1 MGCATSHPLQCAR
14 AVQVK
19 GVEIKRNNS
28 IISYVQVTS
37 GLSFSYQ
44 ERNKKNDFRHLP
56 SLETFLSL
64 SCIHTIYNFLLLT
77 ILYNK
82 SYEVYVPNI
91 MLAHTCS
98 CLPLLL
104 MRMFEDVIPAFTDK
118 ETEENGGEV
127 QVQPSRM
134 QCCSVKYLLFN

>member
-1 MGCATSHPLQCAR
+1 
-14 AVQVK
+14 
-19 GVEIKRNNS
+19 
-28 IISYVQVTS
+28 
-37 GLSFSYQ
+37 
-44 ERNKKNDFRHLP
+44 
-56 SLETFLSL
+56 
-64 SCIHTIYNFLLLT
+64 
-77 ILYNK
+77 
-82 SYEVYVPNI
+82 

>member
-14 AVQVK
+14 AVQVE